1 MIKLKDIV
9 NEIVNEGGKLFGTR
23 ASRVSTNEMNSIF
36 ETRREL
42 IRFINLEIR
51 KIDGIQTVY

>member
-1 MIKLKDIV
+1 MARYLQTMYHPEDKGMYL
-9 NEIVNEGGKLFGTR
+9 
-23 ASRVSTNEMNSIF
+23 SIF